1 MCAASIERH
10 YPIPNL
16 NFRDFWDICSHYLHV
31 NPQYVQIAYTINSDD
46 IPIVSEETDVAVIL
60 RSLSGIRDNIRNYIA
75 QFHTTSM
82 NSTEEAELIY
92 FPQTHDHT
100 KHGLYLRT
108 NAASKLTLFKFEDLI
123 FNNYDIT
130 DSIESSIEFGQ
141 PCEILVSSIDMR
153 GFSIFCEQPNIESPY
168 LCGLMSSF
176 YNVANRGFAKYP
188 PDLIKF
194 AGDGYL
200 AIWQTGVEDRK
211 IAIDVCVEGTSELNS
226 NWQIVRQ
233 SPHFTHGAPE
243 EIAAGISFGLASKL
257 SFDNDYIGRPINI
270 ASRLCGICP
279 GGKIYIDK
287 SVPSMNPNIEMKNS
301 RARIKSYGEYNIWIV
316 KGS

>member
-1 MCAASIERH
+1 MWAASIERH

-92 FPQTHDHT
+92 FPQTHEHT

-130 DSIESSIEFGQ
+130 DSIESSIEFGH

-211 IAIDVCVEGTSELNS
+211 IAVDVCVEGTSELNS

>member
-92 FPQTHDHT
+92 FPQTHEHT

-243 EIAAGISFGLASKL
+243 EIAACIAFGLASKL

>member
-82 NSTEEAELIY
+82 NSTERAELRY
-92 FPQTHDHT
+92 LPQTHAPT

-243 EIAAGISFGLASKL
+243 EIAAGISLGLASKL